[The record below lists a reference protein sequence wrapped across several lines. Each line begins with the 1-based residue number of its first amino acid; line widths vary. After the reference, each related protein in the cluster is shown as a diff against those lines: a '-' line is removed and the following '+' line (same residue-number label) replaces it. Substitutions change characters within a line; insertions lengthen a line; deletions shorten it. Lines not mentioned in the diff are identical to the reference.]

1 MPGAAASPRSRSL
14 LRERDIARV
23 WTAGLVVW
31 VGNYALFVVLPFV
44 VYQGTSSPL
53 ATAITVLGGAVP
65 PVLVGQLA
73 GVLADRW
80 DRRSVLIGANAVL
93 AALTVGYLLID
104 ASAWGWLAVLTFAR
118 SCAGQLVGPAESA
131 LLPDLAPAQRLEEA
145 AALNTLNNTLGRL
158 VGPALGGT
166 LFAAGGLPAA
176 ATLVVLC
183 HLGAAVTL
191 STVAQGRS
199 QREAHSGPGL
209 LRQWREGA
217 VLTWR
222 EPVLRALLPLMLVM
236 AVGEGF
242 VSALLAPFA
251 SDLLEAGADAVGW
264 ILSAQ
269 AVGGIVGAWWCTR
282 SLGRRDPMRLL
293 ALAALIAG
301 VLLVLTFGYPLL
313 DPVLWPAVVLTA
325 VAGAPFAVVAA
336 AQGLLLQRHAA
347 PAARGRVFALCWGLS
362 SLVQIVAI
370 GAAGVLA
377 QRVGSLVIMVDAVA
391 YVVVGAMGLAA
402 SSRLRRAVA
411 GRPAVEVDDA
421 PG

>member
-1 MPGAAASPRSRSL
+1 MA
-14 LRERDIARV
+14 
-23 WTAGLVVW
+23 W

-44 VYQGTSSPL
+44 VYQGTSSPV

-80 DRRSVLIGANAVL
+80 DRRRVLIGANAVL
-93 AALTVGYLLID
+93 ATLTVGYLLID
-104 ASAWGWLAVLTFAR
+104 AGAWGWLAVLTFAR
-118 SCAGQLVGPAESA
+118 SCVGQLVGPAENA
-131 LLPDLAPAQRLEEA
+131 LLPDLAPAGRLEEV

-191 STVAQGRS
+191 SAVTQGRS
-199 QREAHSGPGL
+199 QRTAHSRPSL
-209 LRQWREGA
+209 LGQWREGA

-251 SDLLEAGADAVGW
+251 TDLLKAGADAVGW

-269 AVGGIVGAWWCTR
+269 AVGGIAGAWWCTR
-282 SLGRRDPMRLL
+282 TLSRRDPMRLL

-301 VLLVLTFGYPLL
+301 VLLAVTFGYPLL
-313 DPVLWPAVVLTA
+313 NPVLWPAVVLTA

-377 QRVGSLVIMVDAVA
+377 EQVGSLVIMVDAVA
-391 YVVVGAMGLAA
+391 YIVVGVMGLVA
-402 SSRLRRAVA
+402 SSRIRRAVA
-411 GRPAVEVDDA
+411 GRPAVEVGDA

>member
-1 MPGAAASPRSRSL
+1 M
-14 LRERDIARV
+14 LRERDLALA
-23 WTAGLVVW
+23 WTAGLVAW
-31 VGNYALFVVLPFV
+31 VGNYALFVVLPIV
-44 VYQGTSSPL
+44 VYQGTSSPV

-80 DRRSVLIGANAVL
+80 DRRRVLVGANALL
-93 AALTVGYLLID
+93 AVLTVGYLLID
-104 ASAWGWLAVLTFAR
+104 ASAWGWLAVLTFVR
-118 SCAGQLVGPAESA
+118 SCVGQLVGPAENA
-131 LLPDLAPAQRLEEA
+131 LLPDLAPVERLEEV

-183 HLGAAVTL
+183 HLGAAVT
-191 STVAQGRS
+191 VAAVTSGRS
-199 QREAHSGPGL
+199 QSRTLNGPGL

-217 VLTWR
+217 VLAWS
-222 EPVLRALLPLMLVM
+222 EPVLRSLLPLMVVM

-251 SDLLEAGADAVGW
+251 TDLLAAGADAVGW

-282 SLGRRDPMRLL
+282 ALSRSDPMRLL
-293 ALAALIAG
+293 ALAALSAG
-301 VLLVLTFGYPLL
+301 VLLALIFGYPLL
-313 DPVLWPAVVLTA
+313 MPVLWPAVVLTA

-377 QRVGSLVIMVDAVA
+377 EQVGSMVIMVDAVA

-402 SSRLRRAVA
+402 AARLRRAVT
-411 GRPAVEVDDA
+411 GRPIVEMGDTPD
-421 PG
+421 